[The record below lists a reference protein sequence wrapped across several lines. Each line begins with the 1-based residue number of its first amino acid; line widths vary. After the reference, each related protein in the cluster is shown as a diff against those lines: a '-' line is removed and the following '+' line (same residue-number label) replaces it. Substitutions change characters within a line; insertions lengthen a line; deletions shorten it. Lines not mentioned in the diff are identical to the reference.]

1 LRLKLSQG
9 ELPCQN
15 HLFRLSAVDD
25 IDIWLSIIKRAA
37 HGFVQAKRAGMST
50 FYAIIPARYNSTRFP
65 GKALADIAGKPM
77 IRHVYERAL
86 QCPALAS
93 VTLATDDER
102 IRRVAEEWGMRVVM
116 TRPDHPSG
124 TDRVYEAA
132 CALGVADDAVIVNV
146 QGDEPLLDPAML
158 DELMA
163 PFLAEGGETLSVST
177 LAVPLRMPRD
187 ARRLREPAQVKVVTA
202 ANDDALY
209 FSRACIPHVREDDVW
224 EDDVREDDVREDDGR
239 NALFLG
245 HIGLYAFRLRAL
257 ARFVSLPPSRL
268 EKLEKLEQLRFLENG
283 IPIRVART
291 GRHCPGVDTPE
302 DLERVRALMRAA
314 AERR

>member
-1 LRLKLSQG
+1 
-9 ELPCQN
+9 
-15 HLFRLSAVDD
+15 
-25 IDIWLSIIKRAA
+25 
-37 HGFVQAKRAGMST
+37 MST
-50 FYAIIPARYNSTRFP
+50 FYAIIPARYHSTRFP

-77 IRHVYERAL
+77 IWHVYERAR

-102 IRRVAEEWGMRVVM
+102 IRRTAEELGMRVVM
-116 TRPDHPSG
+116 TRSDHPSG

-132 CALGVADDAVIVNV
+132 RALGAADDAVIVNV
-146 QGDEPLLDPAML
+146 QGDEPLLDPGML
-158 DELMA
+158 DELTA
-163 PFLAEGGETLSVST
+163 PFLAEGGEALMVST
-177 LAVPLRMPRD
+177 LAVPLRMPQD

-202 ANDDALY
+202 ANGDALY
-209 FSRACIPHVREDDVW
+209 FSRACIPHVREDGMRENDVW
-224 EDDVREDDVREDDGR
+224 EDGGR
-239 NALFLG
+239 NAVFLG

-302 DLERVRALMRAA
+302 DLERVRALVQTA